1 MKTTARFLPLILLAS
16 IAHAADPV
24 PSGEFTKQQLTNEFW
39 AEGAA
44 FGDFNK
50 DGKMDVCYGPYWFA
64 GPDFK
69 TRHTFYS
76 DAKPKSKSKNA
87 AGEEV
92 EFAGFKG
99 ALGNENDYSDNFI
112 AYTADFNGDGWAD
125 ILVIG
130 FPGKEAFWFENP

>member
-1 MKTTARFLPLILLAS
+1 MSLDSLDEKTFAAMNDMNFPLHRVLAGLD
-16 IAHAADPV
+16 AALALGFRPIKLNMVVKRSVNDSEV
-24 PSGEFTKQQLTNEFW
+24 AAM
-39 AEGAA
+39 AER
-44 FGDFNK
+44 
-50 DGKMDVCYGPYWFA
+50 FA

-69 TRHTFYS
+69 TRHTFYP
-76 DAKPKSKSKNA
+76 DAKKSKSKNT

-92 EFAGFKG
+92 EFPGFKG

-130 FPGKEAFWFENP
+130 FPGKEESTRLPW